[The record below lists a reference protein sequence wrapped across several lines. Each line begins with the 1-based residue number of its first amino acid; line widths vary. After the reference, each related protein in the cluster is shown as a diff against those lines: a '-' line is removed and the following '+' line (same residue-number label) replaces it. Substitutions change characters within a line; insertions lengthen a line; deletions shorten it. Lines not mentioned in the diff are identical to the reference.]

1 MVMKLKYCLLYMYMY
16 YYKNKTIIFNSGK
29 EIIMGVLA
37 CLVTELQLDV
47 SWYSIRNFL
56 TKS

>member
-29 EIIMGVLA
+29 QIIMGVLA

-47 SWYSIRNFL
+47 SWYSI
-56 TKS
+56 